1 MTSPA
6 QTHVKYNGVLL
17 MRGSHAFTL
26 HEEKKFKELDE
37 HLAKLDDLARKSKG
51 TGGIPRTQ

>member
-1 MTSPA
+1 MNY
-6 QTHVKYNGVLL
+6 HVKYNGVLL

-37 HLAKLDDLARKSKG
+37 HLAKLDKLAKASKG
-51 TGGIPRTQ
+51 SNGKMSES